1 MPKLKKY
8 IFADNILQE
17 VAEQTRRFAATSA
30 AHKHVETRRESGYID
45 DDEIDEEN
53 GRGGSYVSRRM
64 EEGTSRPSAVPYPKV
79 RPKAD
84 PRPLVEH
91 LEKLFPSLE
100 FPDVVAS
107 QALTHI
113 SAKEAWAGHNARLSF
128 VGMFLLLCSCP
139 CLELN
144 IYVLTPGI

>member
-1 MPKLKKY
+1 MPKLKRD
-8 IFADNILQE
+8 IFANNIFQE
-17 VAEQTRRFAATSA
+17 VAEQSRRFAATSA
-30 AHKHVETRRESGYID
+30 AHKHVEARRESGYID

-91 LEKLFPSLE
+91 LEKLFPPLE

-139 CLELN
+139 CLQLN
-144 IYVLTPGI
+144 VHVLVPGI